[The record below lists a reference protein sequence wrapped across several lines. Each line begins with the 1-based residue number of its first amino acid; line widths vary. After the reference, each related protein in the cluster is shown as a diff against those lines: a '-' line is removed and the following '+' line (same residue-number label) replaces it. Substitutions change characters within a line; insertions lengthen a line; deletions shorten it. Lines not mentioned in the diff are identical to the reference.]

1 MKRLRGFCAG
11 ALVAIGGTVVCP
23 GCTVA
28 LVAGAAAAG
37 IAGTYVY
44 TEGRLESVEDA
55 PLAEVHAAALKAVDD
70 LGFTLVRESQDAFNS
85 IVTAKRA
92 DNSDVNIALEKKS
105 DKTTSVRIRVGIVG
119 DEAVST
125 EILTRIRANL
135 KA

>member
-1 MKRLRGFCAG
+1 MKRLRAICA
-11 ALVAIGGTVVCP
+11 AASVSLCAAVICP

-55 PLAEVHAAALKAVDD
+55 PLAEVHAAALKAVED
-70 LGFTLVRESQDAFNS
+70 LGFTLKRESQDAFNS
-85 IVTAKRA
+85 IIVAKRA
-92 DNSDVNIALEKKS
+92 DDSEVNIALEKKS
-105 DKTTSVRIRVGIVG
+105 DSTTSVRIRVGIVG

-125 EILTRIRANL
+125 EILARMRENL
-135 KA
+135 KG

>member
-1 MKRLRGFCAG
+1 MKRENTLRT
-11 ALVAIGGTVVCP
+11 VASVLLGVAVMCP

-37 IAGTYVY
+37 IAGTYMY

-70 LGFTLVRESQDAFNS
+70 LGFTLKRESQDAFNS
-85 IVTAKRA
+85 IVVARRA
-92 DNSDVNIALEKKS
+92 DDSEVNIAMEKKS
-105 DKTTSVRIRVGIVG
+105 DTTTAVRIRVGIVG

-125 EILTRIRANL
+125 EILSRIRANL
-135 KA
+135 KG

>member
-1 MKRLRGFCAG
+1 MRGFQAIRVAASALLG
-11 ALVAIGGTVVCP
+11 AAVLCS

-55 PLAEVHAAALKAVDD
+55 PLASVHAAALKATED
-70 LGFTLVRESQDAFNS
+70 LGFSLVRESQDAFGS
-85 IVTAKRA
+85 IVVSKRA
-92 DNSDVNIALEKKS
+92 DNSDVTIALEKKS
-105 DKTTSVRIRVGIVG
+105 DKTTSVRIRVGIIG

-125 EILTRIRANL
+125 EILARIRENL